1 MKTLESPEQLTQLV
15 DTLVVKASEKHDL
28 NRRMAN
34 RARQFFRQQIRAQR
48 DINNNPYQSRRP
60 KTQLDDGANNKDML
74 LGFAQALRT
83 RASDKGFEVGLTG
96 SAGVIGREHNE
107 GAQLSFTTRVNGFFD
122 SKVGQWQGGII
133 TKRSYHM
140 PKRTF
145 IGWTPQLEKEL
156 LAMAAEHFALE
167 DAT

>member
-15 DTLVVKASEKHDL
+15 DTLVIKASEKHDL

-34 RARQFFRQQIRAQR
+34 RARQFFRQQVRAQR

-83 RASDKGFEVGLTG
+83 RASDKGFEVGLKGTV
-96 SAGVIGREHNE
+96 GVIGREHNE
-107 GAQLSFTTRVNGFFD
+107 GAQLS
-122 SKVGQWQGGII
+122 SPQG
-133 TKRSYHM
+133 
-140 PKRTF
+140 
-145 IGWTPQLEKEL
+145 
-156 LAMAAEHFALE
+156 
-167 DAT
+167 